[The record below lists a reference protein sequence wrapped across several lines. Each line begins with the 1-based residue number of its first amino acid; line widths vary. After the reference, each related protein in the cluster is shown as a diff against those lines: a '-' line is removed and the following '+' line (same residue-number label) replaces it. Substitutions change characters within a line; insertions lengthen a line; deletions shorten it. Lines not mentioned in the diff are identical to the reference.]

1 MPQRGLRVPTGLLG
15 LEGNEQGRGD
25 WRGEVETMADTA
37 AGRRNVSGLWPGG
50 GLAHVVGSCPRG
62 VHGRVCV
69 LKSTTARMGGEH
81 TRGRAAARQTD
92 AERVGGEIRVAT
104 ACDGLH
110 VRAREQ
116 ARERM
121 NDPALI
127 APGGMNTMEVT
138 PRLAVV
144 KRRRAQLGRGTERQR
159 AGLEPFPG

>member
-1 MPQRGLRVPTGLLG
+1 VPQRGLRVPTWLQG

-50 GLAHVVGSCPRG
+50 SLAQVVGSRPRG
-62 VHGRVCV
+62 VRGRVCV
-69 LKSTTARMGGEH
+69 LRSTTARTGGEC
-81 TRGRAAARQTD
+81 TRGCAAARQTD
-92 AERVGGEIRVAT
+92 VERLCGDIRVAT

-121 NDPALI
+121 NDPVL
-127 APGGMNTMEVT
+127 APQAERIPQGGDASACRGET
-138 PRLAVV
+138 PASS
-144 KRRRAQLGRGTERQR
+144 AQSCNRKTKG
-159 AGLEPFPG
+159 